1 MKDINSAEAE
11 KKYKIFTRH
20 HEMDNGERRFR
31 LIKDDGTA
39 YCRTETGGSS
49 FWQQESHYHESI
61 KETYIV
67 QKGWI
72 ACVQMSDEKCKIQI
86 FKEDEIFTVEPDV
99 AHNIYMAKGAVI
111 HTVKHGAPK
120 KDNRVLNNETKK
132 LDKIVRG
139 FGEDQ
144 ILALAETD
152 KNENNN
158 HIKIVDS

>member
-20 HEMDNGERRFR
+20 HEMDNGELRFR
-31 LIKDDGTA
+31 LLKENGTGCA
-39 YCRTETGGSS
+39 ITEAGNNG
-49 FWQQESHYHESI
+49 FWQESHCH
-61 KETYIV
+61 KNTRETYIV

-72 ACVQMSDEKCKIQI
+72 ACAKMRNEQCKIQI
-86 FKEDEIFTVEPDV
+86 FKEDEIFTIESDTC
-99 AHNIYMAKGAVI
+99 HNIYMAKGAVI
-111 HTVKHGAPK
+111 HTVKHGVSK
-120 KDNRVLNNETKK
+120 KEDRISSNETKR